1 MLHLN
6 PHHTALNAIRVV
18 LGVMLIFFTANA
30 APPRYDHVVI
40 VVEENRTSGQI
51 IGDTVN
57 TASRLEVLNKKMGSQ
72 LILSSRVAAL
82 AGADLAHLPMAS
94 VTPRGKE
101 EPIRVYVVK
110 SILEGLADLG

>member
-57 TASRLEVLNKKMGSQ
+57 APCITS
-72 LILSSRVAAL
+72 L
-82 AGADLAHLPMAS
+82 AWPPPS
-94 VTPRGKE
+94 VGR
-101 EPIRVYVVK
+101 
-110 SILEGLADLG
+110 